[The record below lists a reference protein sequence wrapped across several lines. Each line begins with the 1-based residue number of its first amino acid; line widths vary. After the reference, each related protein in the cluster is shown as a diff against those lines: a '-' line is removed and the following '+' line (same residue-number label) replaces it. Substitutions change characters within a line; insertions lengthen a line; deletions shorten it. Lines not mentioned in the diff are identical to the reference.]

1 MSETGDKKNILR
13 DKSFAFAVRI
23 AKVSNGINIL
33 SHFEFSKTILF
44 NIPFRGL
51 GRKIQLKTAPK
62 SPKGD
67 LKLQPYRLTI
77 FRRIRHYLILI
88 T

>member
-44 NIPFRGL
+44 NIPAIYPDFIGRGL
-51 GRKIQLKTAPK
+51 GRKIDFK
-62 SPKGD
+62 
-67 LKLQPYRLTI
+67 YRP
-77 FRRIRHYLILI
+77 
-88 T
+88 